1 MTRNNRIN
9 TTFGILITGMHIDRV
24 IPLKISSTVL
34 RLTETNIVIKLMPQ
48 LLTVKLSYAV
58 NVLKCIS

>member
-1 MTRNNRIN
+1 
-9 TTFGILITGMHIDRV
+9 MHIDRV

-48 LLTVKLSYAV
+48 LLTVKLSYACFEMYI
-58 NVLKCIS
+58 LGIII